1 MNDNGQDSLQAL
13 AAEFIAEIRDDLAS
27 LEPDLLAMEEKGSA
41 VDDDLINH
49 AFRSIHS
56 IKGGAGFIDFSQL
69 SSLSH
74 AMENVLM
81 HVREK
86 KLVITSE
93 VVDALLAG
101 FDKMKLMAD
110 TYGTNNDTDYDC
122 KAQETLLQK
131 LIDTHSDG
139 SEVLSGD
146 TESCDIPVVPE
157 DNTSATENQ
166 DLQTVRPFGNN
177 PLFRDM
183 VFCVDRHRLENAIDS
198 QKFIY
203 AVHIRFE
210 NDLAAKN
217 KDPAEI
223 IEDIKSIGEILF
235 SGLEDSEHKDGFY
248 CVISTI
254 LDLPLLSQVL
264 EISRTQ
270 MVLVDRQ
277 FIDCETILK
286 GSRPAIVPE
295 KHRTRDLEPLAGQ
308 DEPRTDSAVQPS
320 AESRP
325 EPAAEQSGTPE
336 PAMPLNPQTIRIN
349 VDLISRLMN
358 RAGEMV
364 VARKQLRPLIEQHVK
379 TNSLASK
386 MMQNLDLVTMD
397 MQEAIMQM
405 RMQPVV
411 DLMGKYKRLVR
422 DIARKMSKKV
432 DFILEGAEV
441 EVDRTVLEK
450 LANPV
455 THLIRNCID
464 HGIEPPE
471 ERLRCNKPETGT
483 IRVKAFHQ
491 GGHIHLVISDDG
503 AGIDPQLVL
512 SKAFEKGLVSEDQLD
527 KLTDRQKIDLIF
539 LPGFSTSEEITDI
552 SGRGVGMDVVKT
564 NIERLRG
571 HIRIESVMGKGT
583 QIHLVIPL
591 TLAIV
596 PSLIVGAGDE
606 KFAIPQINI
615 KEIIYLEAG
624 QIRDHVENMAG
635 SEVLRLRGRLYSV
648 LRLRNVLG
656 IKTYIRNPE
665 TMEKQEEKRKLIAD
679 RRSRITENK
688 VSEKRHRSK
697 DRRRNEWDSTYVVI
711 VKFGANAFGLCVDEL
726 YEMEEAVIAP
736 LSDYIKHIKFFS
748 GATLLGNGDVIM
760 ILDIQGIAS
769 VSRLK
774 FDAVKEHELQWQQK
788 KHSGRQKGEKK
799 QLVVFTNGCR
809 EYFALELKSV
819 ARLEPFKASD
829 IHHTASLR
837 YMEYTGLPVVVFS
850 MDEFISAGRDKLDKG
865 EGFIIFPKHV
875 SSKVGIIAAD
885 IIDTITTEKPLT
897 KDASCSELIQG
908 KLFIDNMM
916 VQVLDGP
923 ELTAMIEQKIINENT
938 DS

>member
-1 MNDNGQDSLQAL
+1 MMNDNGHDSLQAL

-27 LEPDLLAMEEKGSA
+27 LEPDLLAMEEKGSG

-56 IKGGAGFIDFSQL
+56 IKGGAGFIDFAQL
-69 SSLSH
+69 SALSH

-93 VVDALLAG
+93 VADALLAG

-110 TYGTNNDTDYDC
+110 TYGTDTDYDC
-122 KAQETLLQK
+122 KAAESMLQK
-131 LIDTHSDG
+131 LVDAHQDKPDIL
-139 SEVLSGD
+139 SEDKEPCDSRPVMPEEACPVSGD
-146 TESCDIPVVPE
+146 KGV
-157 DNTSATENQ
+157 
-166 DLQTVRPFGNN
+166 QTVRPFGNN

-183 VFCVDRHRLENAIDS
+183 VFSVDRRRLENAIDS

-210 NDLAAKN
+210 TDLAARNKN
-217 KDPAEI
+217 PEEI

-235 SGLEDSEHKDGFY
+235 SGLEDSDKKDGFY

-264 EISRTQ
+264 EINRTQ

-286 GSRPAIVPE
+286 GSRPAIMPE
-295 KHRTRDLEPLAGQ
+295 KQEERDQEPVPVR
-308 DEPRTDSAVQPS
+308 DSEEPRMESAADQAPS
-320 AESRP
+320 P
-325 EPAAEQSGTPE
+325 D

-349 VDLISRLMN
+349 VELISRLMN

-364 VARKQLRPLIEQHVK
+364 VARKQLCPLIEKHVK

-405 RMQPVV
+405 RMQPIV

-432 DFILEGAEV
+432 DFILEGADV

-464 HGIEPPE
+464 HGIEPPD
-471 ERLRCNKPETGT
+471 ERIRCGKPETGT

-491 GGHIHLVISDDG
+491 GGHVHFVISDDG

-512 SKAFEKGLVSEDQLD
+512 SKAFEKGLVPEDQLD

-571 HIRIESVMGKGT
+571 HIRVESVMGRGT

-596 PSLIVGAGDE
+596 PSLVVGVGDE

-615 KEIIYLEAG
+615 KGIIYLEAG
-624 QIRDHVENMAG
+624 QIHDHVENMAG
-635 SEVLRLRGRLYSV
+635 SEVLRLRGKLYSV

-656 IKTYIRNPE
+656 IKTYIRHPE

-679 RRSRITENK
+679 RRSREPIKK
-688 VSEKRHRSK
+688 VSEKRRRPG

-711 VKFGANAFGLCVDEL
+711 VKFGANSFGLCVDEL
-726 YEMEEAVIAP
+726 YEMEEAVVAP

-774 FDAVKEHELQWQQK
+774 FDAVKERELQWQQK
-788 KHSGRQKGEKK
+788 KQSGKQKGEKK
-799 QLVVFTNGCR
+799 QLIIFTNGCK
-809 EYFALELKSV
+809 EYFALELMSV
-819 ARLEPFKASD
+819 ARLEPFKISD

-837 YMEYTGLPVVVFS
+837 YLEYNGRPVMVFS
-850 MDEFISAGRDKLDKG
+850 MDEFITAGEDKLTNE
-865 EGFIIFPKHV
+865 EGFIIFPKHA
-875 SSKVGIIAAD
+875 SLKVGIIAAD
-885 IIDTITTEKPLT
+885 IIDTVTTEKT
-897 KDASCSELIQG
+897 FAKDASCTELIQG

-916 VQVLDGP
+916 VQVVDGP